1 MFLPT
6 HAIQGVNEQHN
17 NTGEQNSHVFQH
29 RTFSVKDKQQ
39 KMAISAVTTHT
50 YFCHAC
56 FQMCK
61 IQEGILIEPKGAGRM
76 IVLPEAA

>member
-1 MFLPT
+1 MFLLT
-6 HAIQGVNEQHN
+6 RAIQGVNEQRN

-29 RTFSVKDKQQ
+29 RTFSVEDKQQ

-50 YFCHAC
+50 LIFVMAVFGCVT
-56 FQMCK
+56 
-61 IQEGILIEPKGAGRM
+61 QEGILIEPKGAGRM